1 MEKHLRIT
9 PAKLLRILT
18 DAVLVNLS
26 VITALAV
33 RYLYQMEFQHDQF
46 YVLPRTLFWLYGLSY
61 AKSFVSLTLCSL
73 VIFYLSGFY
82 TYGRAYSSR
91 YKVLVVTQAVCSTYL
106 IWGFISYFFSWALPI
121 PRGAW
126 VMACGMTVATL
137 VVARVWSLLW
147 KRIVTAEHRQLNSGR
162 KEAGDVVLVI
172 GGAGYIGSG
181 LIPKLLNRGYKVRLL
196 DILLYGIEP
205 IQDFIN
211 HPNLEIVEAD
221 FRQVDTVVAAMR
233 NVGSVV
239 HLGAIVG
246 DPACALDKELTIE
259 INLMATRMIAEVARG
274 MGVKRFVFAS
284 TCSVYGASDEL
295 LDEQS
300 TLNPVSLYAQSKIAS
315 ENVLRSLAN
324 DEFSPTILRFATIH
338 GLSGRTR
345 FDLVI
350 NLLSAKAV
358 VDGKITVQ
366 GGDQWRPFLHV
377 DDAALAVLTALEA
390 PREAVHNQILNV
402 GSDDQNYTLLEAG
415 RLINRKVPS
424 AEIIESE
431 WPGDRRN
438 YRVNFEKIIRVL
450 NFRPQ
455 FNLEYGIQQVI
466 DVCAN
471 GSVVDYTDA
480 KYSNVKF
487 LNETGITSLIRNDDH
502 WAHRVIE
509 GLATPAAYSPLMP
522 IPMSLPKLR
531 PHLAAA

>member
-1 MEKHLRIT
+1 MEKKLKIT
-9 PAKLLRILT
+9 PEKLLRILT
-18 DAVLVNLS
+18 DTVLVNLS
-26 VITALAV
+26 VILALTL
-33 RYLYQMEFQHDQF
+33 RYWYQIEFQSEG
-46 YVLPRTLFWLYGLSY
+46 LPTGRHTLLWEYAQCY
-61 AKSFVSLTLCSL
+61 AKSAVPLTLCSL

-106 IWGFISYFFSWALPI
+106 IWGFISFFLNLSLPI

-126 VMACGMTVATL
+126 IMACIVTAATL
-137 VVARVWSLLW
+137 VVARVWSHLW
-147 KRIVTAEHRQLNSGR
+147 KLIVTAERPQLDNGR
-162 KEAGDVVLVI
+162 KQPGDIVLVI
-172 GGAGYIGSG
+172 GGAGYIGSA
-181 LIPKLLNRGYKVRLL
+181 LIPKLLKKGYRVRLL

-205 IQDFIN
+205 IQEFVR
-211 HPNLEIVEAD
+211 HPNLEIVQAD

-246 DPACALDKELTIE
+246 DPACAIDKELTIE

-274 MGVKRFVFAS
+274 FGVRRFVFAS

-295 LDEQS
+295 LDEFS
-300 TLNPVSLYAQSKIAS
+300 ALNPVSLYAQSKIAS
-315 ENVLRSLAN
+315 ENVLRTLATA
-324 DEFSPTILRFATIH
+324 DFSPTILRFATVH

-358 VDGKITVQ
+358 ADGLITVM

-377 DDAALAVLTALEA
+377 DDAALAVLMTLEA
-390 PREAVHNQILNV
+390 PIEAIHNEILNV
-402 GSDDQNYTLLEAG
+402 GSDDQNYTLLQAG
-415 RLINRKVPS
+415 LLINRKVPS
-424 AEIIESE
+424 ARIIESE
-431 WPGDRRN
+431 WDGDRRN
-438 YRVNFEKIIRVL
+438 YRVNFAKIRGTMGFL
-450 NFRPQ
+450 PQ

-466 DVCAN
+466 DVIAN
-471 GSVVDYTDA
+471 GDVMDYADA

-487 LNETGITSLIRNDDH
+487 LNEAGITNLLRNDGH

-509 GLATPAAYSPLMP
+509 HLGTPDSSPV
-522 IPMSLPKLR
+522 LPGHLPLKELR
-531 PHLAAA
+531 PQSLAVA